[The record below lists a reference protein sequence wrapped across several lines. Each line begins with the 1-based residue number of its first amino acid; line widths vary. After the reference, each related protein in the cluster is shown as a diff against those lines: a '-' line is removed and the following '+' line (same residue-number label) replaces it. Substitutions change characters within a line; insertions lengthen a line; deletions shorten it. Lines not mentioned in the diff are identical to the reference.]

1 MKIGDLVIHKEKGI
15 GIITRLW
22 VGGSAAV
29 LFSDGEYDID
39 EDDLE
44 VINEAR

>member
-1 MKIGDLVIHKEKGI
+1 MKVGDLVIHKKKGV
-15 GIITRLW
+15 GIITQLW

-29 LFSDGEYDID
+29 LFSDGKYDVD

-44 VINEAR
+44 VINEDR

>member
-1 MKIGDLVIHKEKGI
+1 MKIGDLVIHKEKGV
-15 GIITRLW
+15 GIITHLW

-29 LFSDGEYDID
+29 LFSDGEYDVD

-44 VINEAR
+44 VINENR

>member
-1 MKIGDLVIHKEKGI
+1 MKIGDLVIHKEKGV
-15 GIITRLW
+15 GIITQLW

-29 LFSDGEYDID
+29 LFSDGEYDVD

-44 VINEAR
+44 VVEDP

>member
-1 MKIGDLVIHKEKGI
+1 MKIGDLVIHKEKGV

-29 LFSDGEYDID
+29 LFSDGEHDVD

-44 VINEAR
+44 VINEDR